1 VEDEKEEERW
11 QRRCSDK
18 AVAVV
23 HGDDS
28 ATVKM
33 VRCYQ

>member
-1 VEDEKEEERW
+1 MVE
-11 QRRCSDK
+11 

-23 HGDDS
+23 HGDDN

-33 VRCYQ
+33 VWCCQ